1 MLEETGSENAHPLG
15 ESGMNLLYVT
25 HAQYV
30 TVALPKVIEQAEAIA
45 ALGHSITVIATSRA
59 KDLKV
64 RRFQENGVRF
74 LTTPSVLWGKPRHG
88 ADPVDALF
96 RIGATRNEHYDIVHA
111 IDSRPTVIL
120 PALVV
125 SRRCHCPLVMEWTDL
140 FGAGGTISERSSKFY
155 ALTLGYV
162 ETFFEHFF
170 RKYADRAIPISTML
184 QDRLIEGGYPRN
196 HILLQRVGCD
206 TSRHKPQD
214 KQMSRRKL
222 GLPSDAIILC
232 YVGNIYAADMNLLI
246 ESLEVLHGSGNR
258 KIITVLVGGNHQVE
272 PALAERLHIVLT
284 GRIEQSVLYDYLSA
298 SDETL
303 IPFKHSLANK
313 ARWPSKF
320 ADYVNAGRPT
330 VATRIS
336 DFEALFAAHN
346 LGFLSDDD
354 SPAAFARAIELATSD
369 PARLERIG
377 TDCRKYAEAELD
389 VTHIAKERLALYEE
403 ARAEKRNGQGGSGW

>member
-1 MLEETGSENAHPLG
+1 
-15 ESGMNLLYVT
+15 MNLLYVT

-30 TVALPKVIEQAEAIA
+30 TIALPKVIEQAEAIA
-45 ALGHSITVIATSRA
+45 SLGHSLTLIATSRT

-125 SRRCHCPLVMEWTDL
+125 SRRCRCPLVMEWTDL
-140 FGAGGTISERSSKFY
+140 FGAGGTIAERSSKFY
-155 ALTLGYV
+155 ALTLGHV

-170 RKYADRAIPISTML
+170 RKYADRAIPISTTL
-184 QDRLIEGGYPRN
+184 QDRLIAGGYPRN

-206 TSRHKPQD
+206 TSKHKPQD
-214 KQMSRRKL
+214 KQMSRKKL
-222 GLPSDAIILC
+222 GLPPDAIILC
-232 YVGNIYAADMNLLI
+232 YVGNIYEADMNLLI
-246 ESLEVLHGSGNR
+246 ESLDVLHGSGNR
-258 KIITVLVGGNHQVE
+258 KIMTILIGGNHQVE
-272 PALAERLHIVLT
+272 PALAERLQIVLT
-284 GRIEQSVLYDYLSA
+284 GRIEQGALYDHLSA
-298 SDETL
+298 ADVTL

-336 DFEALFAAHN
+336 DFEMLFPAYN

-354 SPAAFARAIELATSD
+354 SPAAFARAIDLATSD
-369 PARLERIG
+369 LARLESIG
-377 TDCRKYAEAELD
+377 RDCRKYAEEQLD
-389 VTHIAKERLALYEE
+389 VMQIAKERISLYEE
-403 ARAEKRNGQGGSGW
+403 AREEKRIAGARAGW